1 MPNSK
6 IQSVAGLTKLYING
20 SYVESKSG
28 QKLTLY
34 NPSDGSVVS
43 SEIPV
48 AGQEDVDAA
57 VAAAEKAFHG
67 PWSKF
72 TGAQRSA
79 CLRKLAELLDE
90 EDTLLNILT
99 LDTLSTGN
107 PVSLIPTREKNYIM
121 SQLLYYGEQG
131 SFLFKK
137 ILEPNTIQLDGRT
150 SCLVTTSL
158 TMTVL

>member
-1 MPNSK
+1 MPDFTIPSA
-6 IQSVAGLTKLYING
+6 SELTKLYIDG
-20 SYVESKSG
+20 GYVEPKSG
-28 QKLTLY
+28 QTFTVY

-43 SEIPV
+43 SQVPV

-90 EDTLLNILT
+90 KDTLLKILT

-121 SQLLYYGEQG
+121 SQLLYYCE
-131 SFLFKK
+131 
-137 ILEPNTIQLDGRT
+137 
-150 SCLVTTSL
+150 
-158 TMTVL
+158 